1 MYTNRDRYS
10 AGSLLRTT
18 VMAANSTPALELE
31 EQWPA
36 NRDVITV
43 FRQPVIEVG
52 KLGPLPPAETD
63 CVAETAVQQTDHAL
77 PVLPV
82 PVQNFPVPLEKTP
95 VLFSRQF
102 AVNPLNSLLNGS
114 AAGIRDPSI
123 TAQQPILFINEAR
136 HE

>member
-63 CVAETAVQQTDHAL
+63 CVAGHAG
-77 PVLPV
+77 
-82 PVQNFPVPLEKTP
+82 LELRNVVANYP
-95 VLFSRQF
+95 FERSHRF
-102 AVNPLNSLLNGS
+102 
-114 AAGIRDPSI
+114 AGI
-123 TAQQPILFINEAR
+123 QPKLATETIR
-136 HE
+136 V